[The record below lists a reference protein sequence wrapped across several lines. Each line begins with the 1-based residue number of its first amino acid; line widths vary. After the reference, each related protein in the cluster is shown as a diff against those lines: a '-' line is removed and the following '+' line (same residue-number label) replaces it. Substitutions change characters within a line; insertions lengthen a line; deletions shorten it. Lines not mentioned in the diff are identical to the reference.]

1 MKILLRVYAL
11 LTACL
16 MLLYKH
22 MHHMSYVRSEHI
34 YKIIPEKG
42 KQIEISYRL
51 WTCSSKLSRS
61 QIYLVP
67 ESYQEYFL

>member
-1 MKILLRVYAL
+1 
-11 LTACL
+11 
-16 MLLYKH
+16 
-22 MHHMSYVRSEHI
+22 MSYVRSEHI